1 MRVIAGQ
8 AKGRRL
14 KPVPGDT
21 TRPITDRAKEAL
33 FSILGDAVDGA
44 RFLDLFGGTGAVG
57 IEALSRGAAHATF
70 VDLEPR
76 AVATIRANL
85 AHTGL
90 EGAARVVRGDAFA
103 LLRKDRRAAYDI
115 IYIAPPQYKGLW
127 RTALLAIDAAPDALS
142 DEGLAIVQIHPR
154 EEQKDLALANL
165 VEVDRRL
172 YGSVRLLF
180 YAKRPLDV
188 EADGAV
194 DIAVDVEA
202 ANAAADGVDPT

>member
-1 MRVIAGQ
+1 MIAGR

-14 KPVPGDT
+14 EAVPGDT

-33 FSILGDAVDGA
+33 FSILGDAIPGA

-70 VDLEPR
+70 VDVEPR

-85 AHTGL
+85 ARTGL
-90 EGAARVVRGDAFA
+90 TDAARVVRGDAFA
-103 LLRKDRRAAYDI
+103 VLRKGAGGAYDQV
-115 IYIAPPQYKGLW
+115 YIAPPQYRGLW
-127 RTALLAIDAAPDALS
+127 RRALELVDAAPELLAPG
-142 DEGLAIVQIHPR
+142 GLAIVQIHPR
-154 EEQKDLALANL
+154 EEEDVALSHL

-180 YAKRPLDV
+180 YARRSD
-188 EADGAV
+188 
-194 DIAVDVEA
+194 
-202 ANAAADGVDPT
+202 VDPPATEERA